1 MAAISGV
8 AWITAQPYPRIEPVP
23 IVENAG
29 AVFHATDNFDT
40 DRPGRDQPFA
50 DLTARRT
57 PE

>member
-1 MAAISGV
+1 MAAIRRV
-8 AWITAQPYPRIEPVP
+8 AWITAQPYPWIKHVP
-23 IVENAG
+23 IVENVG
-29 AVFHATDNFDT
+29 AVFHATDNFDP